1 MCRLRRSSAMTF
13 RRVVV
18 MESDTVLRA
27 RVIAEQRLGSVTP
40 RWAHVR
46 GVAAAAERMA
56 AGLATIEAEAVV
68 AAAWLHDVG
77 YAPSMRSRSFHP
89 VDGALFVRAEGFP
102 AVVVSLVAHHT
113 GVVFEARERGLS
125 DALAEF
131 PEPPELLLDVLTCA
145 DMTTGPD
152 GSRVRAADRVSEIL
166 SRYPENDPVHRAIER
181 AAPTLLAAVA
191 RVDAL
196 VAG

>member
-1 MCRLRRSSAMTF
+1 
-13 RRVVV
+13 
-18 MESDTVLRA
+18 METDTVLRA
-27 RVIAEQRLGSVTP
+27 RVIAEQRLGSVAP

-46 GVAAAAERMA
+46 GVAAAVELMA
-56 AGLATIEAEAVV
+56 TGLATIEVEAVV

-77 YAPSMRSRSFHP
+77 YAPSVRRSTGFHP

-113 GVVFEARERGLS
+113 GAVFEARERGLV

-131 PEPPELLLDVLTCA
+131 SEPPELLLDVLTCA

-152 GSRVRAADRVSEIL
+152 GSRVRVEDRVREIL
-166 SRYPENDPVHRAIER
+166 SRYPEDDPVHRAIER
-181 AAPTLLAAVA
+181 ATPTLLASVA
-191 RVDAL
+191 RIDAL